1 MSSHIHLHQYV
12 VYTYTYTV
20 KQAHPQL
27 PALHLQPH
35 LHDIDNHLRV
45 FLTQCHVPSSKLDF

>member
-45 FLTQCHVPSSKLDF
+45 FLT